1 MLLPHTCHPTRFL
14 NKFFESQVLALAL
27 ARIERIAMIFHLAKD
42 GSIGSLDLF
51 AIDILRTGY
60 TKDAVLP
67 ETIATAIFELVVDHV
82 RYKLLRGLDG
92 HPILCLRKQA
102 EAEKS
107 NDERCAWMHAI
118 APPRDSCRNAH
129 IAHIRSPPAYL
140 CALE

>member
-1 MLLPHTCHPTRFL
+1 MLLLHTCHPTRFL

-82 RYKLLRGLDG
+82 RDKLLRRLDR
-92 HPILCLRKQA
+92 HPTLRLRKQA
-102 EAEKS
+102 EAEQS
-107 NDERCAWMHAI
+107 DCERCAWMHAAI
-118 APPRDSCRNAH
+118 TSREMWAILS
-129 IAHIRSPPAYL
+129 
-140 CALE
+140 